1 MPDSTKPPFDQPS
14 PKIGGKTPPVV
25 KKAAGPIP
33 AFVQKA
39 ATPAPQAPKANPT
52 PAAATLTAEERHRR
66 IAEVA
71 YALAEKRGF
80 QGGSP
85 EQDWLEAAAYVD
97 NQDAGRTTVHKSE

>member
-1 MPDSTKPPFDQPS
+1 MPDSTKPPFDESS
-14 PKIGGKTPPVV
+14 PRTGGKAPPMI

-33 AFVQKA
+33 AFAQKA
-39 ATPAPQAPKANPT
+39 ATPAPQTPKANP

-71 YALAEKRGF
+71 YSLAEKRGF

-97 NQDAGRTTVHKSE
+97 NQEPGKASFHKSG